1 MEKSRTRKGEAS
13 RQRLLDAAAQQFAA
27 AGYHDTKVSDIVKAA
42 GLTQAAFYLYFPSK
56 EAIFEELVTEYRL
69 HLKQLANAGSLVTPL
84 PSSEAANQAKQN
96 LIKLFMFLAASP
108 QLSKIALFESAD
120 REVIKDEIAA
130 MVAANLRNNQKA
142 GHIRRDLP
150 VQMAAECMVAMIDRM
165 VVKLIEDKMDP
176 ITTAEEISDVL
187 LYGILAQPKGG

>member
-1 MEKSRTRKGEAS
+1 VEKNRTKKGEAS
-13 RQRLLDAAAQQFAA
+13 RQRLLEAAAQQFAEM
-27 AGYHDTKVSDIVKAA
+27 GYHVTKISDIVKAA
-42 GLTQAAFYLYFPSK
+42 GLTQAAFYLYFPRK
-56 EAIFEELVTEYRL
+56 EAIFEELVTEYRM

-120 REVIKDEIAA
+120 REVIKEEIVA

-142 GHIRRDLP
+142 GHVRHDLP
-150 VQMAAECMVAMIDRM
+150 VQIAAECMVAMIDRM
-165 VVKLIEDKMDP
+165 VVKLIEEKTDP
-176 ITTAEEISDVL
+176 ITLAEDISDVL
-187 LYGILAQPKGG
+187 LYGILAQSKGG